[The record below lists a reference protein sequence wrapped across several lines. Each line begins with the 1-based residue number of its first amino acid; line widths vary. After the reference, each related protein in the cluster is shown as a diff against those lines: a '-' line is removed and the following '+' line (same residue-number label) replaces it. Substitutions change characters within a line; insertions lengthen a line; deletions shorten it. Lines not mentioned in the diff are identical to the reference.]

1 MHSFYYV
8 FQIWFYKLALLVI
21 TLVVL
26 PAAVIA
32 QSLPGSG
39 NTITFN
45 GATTYINC
53 GTADRGISKTT
64 ITAEAWIK
72 TSSSAI
78 QFAVTKYSN
87 SLFSESGFQ
96 LGTSGGQAGTFG
108 RVGLGI
114 Y

>member
-26 PAAVIA
+26 PAVVIA

-64 ITAEAWIK
+64 ITAETWIK
-72 TSSSAI
+72 NSSSAI
-78 QFAVTKYSN
+78 QFAVNKYSN
-87 SLFSESGFQ
+87 
-96 LGTSGGQAGTFG
+96 
-108 RVGLGI
+108 
-114 Y
+114 